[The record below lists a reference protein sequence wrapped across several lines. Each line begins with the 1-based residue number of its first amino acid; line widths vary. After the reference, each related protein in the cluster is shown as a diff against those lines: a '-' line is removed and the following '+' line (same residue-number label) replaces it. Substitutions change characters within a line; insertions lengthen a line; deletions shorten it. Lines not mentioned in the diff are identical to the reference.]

1 MCIRCKRISVV
12 SRRLTGVVLGDPHFI
27 TFDGLSY
34 TFNGKG
40 EFYLVTLP
48 DRELSVQA
56 RTEQVKLKNGES
68 TFDVKALSVS
78 PLSSSCY
85 YCSSFVW
92 MKLVPG
98 PLQRRP
104 ILWFDLG
111 CFILQSQD

>member
-1 MCIRCKRISVV
+1 MHQCFI

-40 EFYLVTLP
+40 EFYLVSSP

-68 TFDVKALSVS
+68 TFDMKAPSVL
-78 PLSSSCY
+78 PLSSPCY
-85 YCSSFVW
+85 YCVSHFQL
-92 MKLVPG
+92 KALFG
-98 PLQRRP
+98 
-104 ILWFDLG
+104 
-111 CFILQSQD
+111 